1 MEVMMCVVCSVLAMC
16 GRLRAVHLQA
26 KSQRIQ
32 LDLTTVFYYYIG
44 ITNTRE
50 DWELFSVLLLTVLPA
65 QYS

>member
-44 ITNTRE
+44 IGYHSGRSRTHF
-50 DWELFSVLLLTVLPA
+50 LFS
-65 QYS
+65 